1 MQMQSALKTLPLA
14 HGEKPPETAVP
25 KTRSP
30 SRSTPSTAMQMQSAL
45 KPLPLAHGDTPP
57 KTVVPR
63 TRT

>member
-1 MQMQSALKTLPLA
+1 
-14 HGEKPPETAVP
+14 
-25 KTRSP
+25 
-30 SRSTPSTAMQMQSAL
+30 MQMQSAL